1 MQSLISHNNLETVA
15 DEMIFELSCS
25 AQSNTYTETEYRTCL
40 YVPEFYAAVTT
51 TDANTS
57 TKC

>member
-1 MQSLISHNNLETVA
+1 
-15 DEMIFELSCS
+15 MIFELSCS

-51 TDANTS
+51 ADANTS
-57 TKC
+57 TKCEE